1 MIRVHTKLARMGRAA
16 ALGVG
21 LGGLVLLATPLT
33 GRAQDGA
40 SVPEMGEESAV
51 YTINPGDVLQ
61 VTVWKEEGLDR
72 ECLVVPDGSISF
84 PLIGGIKASGKT
96 TEQLR
101 ADLEAAI
108 SPMIRDTHIT
118 VTVKAAL
125 GNSVSVLGQ
134 VARPGDVVLS
144 RPTTVLQALSQAG
157 GLTPYAAE
165 GRIIVI
171 RSENQKETAISFAYD
186 DVARGEALET
196 NILLRP
202 GDTILVPTE
211 SLF

>member
-1 MIRVHTKLARMGRAA
+1 MNGMNDRLLRIGRRLAA
-16 ALGVG
+16 
-21 LGGLVLLATPLT
+21 GLVLATVALA
-33 GRAQDGA
+33 GA
-40 SVPEMGEESAV
+40 PHPAAAAAPGAT

-61 VTVWKEEGLDR
+61 ITVWKEEGLDR
-72 ECLVVPDGSISF
+72 ECLVVPDGTISF
-84 PLIGGIKASGKT
+84 PLVGEIAARGKT

-108 SPMIRDTHIT
+108 SPLIHDTRVT

-125 GNSVSVLGQ
+125 GNTVSVLGQ
-134 VARPGDVVLS
+134 VARPGEIVLS
-144 RPTTVLQALSQAG
+144 HPTTVLQALSQAG

-165 GRIIVI
+165 SRVLVI
-171 RSENQKETAISFAYD
+171 RHENGKQTATAFPYD
-186 DVARGEALET
+186 DVSRGESLEA

-202 GDTILVPTE
+202 GDVILVPTE